1 MAKKVS
7 LLLSFVGICLIAIL
21 LYISQPALAV
31 EDDFRSQVEPLINNI
46 ANLRDEGLAMES
58 LRVSE
63 KLHTCAVRM
72 RTLLPEAE
80 IIDEKVRAL
89 EIDDDLASSIT
100 RDTVSAA
107 ATTVSLCVSCLRSAL
122 DHCHSVSNSL
132 KLAQD
137 ILNNK

>member
-1 MAKKVS
+1 MSKKVS
-7 LLLSFVGICLIAIL
+7 LLLSFVGICLIAIS

-31 EDDFRSQVEPLINNI
+31 EGDFRSQVEPLINNI

-63 KLHTCAVRM
+63 KLQTCAVRM
-72 RTLLPEAE
+72 RTLQPKAE
-80 IIDEKVRAL
+80 IIREKVRVL
-89 EIDDDLASSIT
+89 EIDDEIASSIT
-100 RDTVSAA
+100 RDTLSAA
-107 ATTVSLCVSCLRSAL
+107 AATVGLCVSCLKDAL
-122 DHCHSVSNSL
+122 DACQNVSNSL